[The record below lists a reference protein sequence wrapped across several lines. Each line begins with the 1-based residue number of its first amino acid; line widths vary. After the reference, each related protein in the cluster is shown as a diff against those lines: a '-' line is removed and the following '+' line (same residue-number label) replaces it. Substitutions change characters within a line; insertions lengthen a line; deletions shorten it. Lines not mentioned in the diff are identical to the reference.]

1 MKGKSYEYSSH
12 TPAHHGSLRADE
24 RADDVAEVCVI
35 LGITGV

>member
-1 MKGKSYEYSSH
+1 MSTAV
-12 TPAHHGSLRADE
+12 TPRPITAASRADE